1 MTRFEWRPLWSVM
14 AHINYRCLRGKVHAF
29 APAQPP
35 SNPHLWVILEVGG
48 RQWFATINVRSNKDE
63 PGEPVGKSYLHYL
76 VDVDFA
82 HPIVPSILARPE
94 GLSSVARSYDGGAID
109 YQRGN
114 LFNPNAMRILPPQ
127 GPGDDG
133 LVHRLGGL
141 LNLAKTQGH
150 DVFFYGN
157 AFAKNDPRQTDAAF
171 GYTPDTPFG
180 VDNIHMAQGD
190 PREVNIR
197 LHENGVWHD
206 GACFIWDETGRRMTA
221 IFLAFQ
227 SQGWHT
233 NDSGDLIFGATGCE
247 APTYDYSE
255 GAGTPLPPPK
265 RAAEITSAHRSP
277 DGTASVVIANMGTAA
292 ARPRRLA
299 AADRHGQELP
309 AARNGSPPGQP
320 LSAPLPAGSIS
331 DGGGL
336 LTLINAS
343 QLRVDGVAYAG
354 GDPQQGWSTSFA

>member
-1 MTRFEWRPLWSVM
+1 M
-14 AHINYRCLRGKVHAF
+14 AHIDYRCLRGKVHAF

-35 SNPHLWVILEVGG
+35 SNPHLWVILEAGG

-63 PGEPVGKSYLHYL
+63 PGEPVGKSYLYYL

-82 HPIVPSILARPE
+82 HPIVRSILARPE

-114 LFNPNAMRILPPQ
+114 LFNPNAMRILPPE

-247 APTYDYSE
+247 APAYDYSE

-277 DGTASVVIANMGTAA
+277 DGTASVVIANMGTA
-292 ARPRRLA
+292 PLDLGGWRLLI
-299 AADRHGQELP
+299 DTVKSFPLP
-309 AARNGSPPGQP
+309 ETVLAPGQP
-320 LSAPLPAGSIS
+320 LGAPLPAGSLS

>member
-1 MTRFEWRPLWSVM
+1 
-14 AHINYRCLRGKVHAF
+14 
-29 APAQPP
+29 
-35 SNPHLWVILEVGG
+35 
-48 RQWFATINVRSNKDE
+48 
-63 PGEPVGKSYLHYL
+63 
-76 VDVDFA
+76 
-82 HPIVPSILARPE
+82 
-94 GLSSVARSYDGGAID
+94 
-109 YQRGN
+109 
-114 LFNPNAMRILPPQ
+114 MRILPPQ

-133 LVHRLGGL
+133 LVHRLGGV

-180 VDNIHMAQGD
+180 VDNIRMAQGD

-233 NDSGDLIFGATGCE
+233 NNSGDLIFGATGCE

-265 RAAEITSAHRSP
+265 RAEITSAHRSP
-277 DGTASVVIANMGTAA
+277 TGRLRSSSRIWE
-292 ARPRRLA
+292 RR
-299 AADRHGQELP
+299 R
-309 AARNGSPPGQP
+309 ST
-320 LSAPLPAGSIS
+320 SA
-331 DGGGL
+331 
-336 LTLINAS
+336 
-343 QLRVDGVAYAG
+343 AG
-354 GDPQQGWSTSFA
+354 GC